1 LEEDQLKRYVR
12 PLAAL
17 LLAVIGAF
25 AIAAC
30 GGSSN
35 SNSGGSTGTSTG
47 SSGGSTGSSTSA
59 STGSASGGTVNMVMG
74 VFPDSLDPQFGY
86 TTQSSEATWVT
97 YTGLLTYKHAN
108 GAAGSTLI
116 PGLATALPKATNGG
130 KTYTLTLRKGQVYSD
145 GKPVKASDF
154 VYSTERAIKMPWG
167 GSGQFID
174 PVIQGA
180 LAYSKGKAKSIS
192 GIKAND
198 KTGKIVINLTSPY
211 GAFPNVLAEPALGL
225 IPANSAPFKNQ
236 PLNPPPGDGPYMIKN
251 IVANQ
256 SFDVVPNPKYVP
268 IPGIPKATVS
278 VDVKVSSN
286 VTANAESVLNNTA
299 DIFDWADTVPGSLL
313 PQIKAKASS
322 RYKLVDLGGSTYYFF
337 LNSQEAPFNN
347 QLAREAV
354 VTGLNEEAY
363 NRIGSGTLDPAC
375 FFLPPAIPGH
385 PSGSCPYGTPG
396 TGNLAKAKALLKK
409 SGQEGAKVTVWSQER
424 APRQQWV
431 TAYTQYLNQL
441 GFKATQKPIADA
453 TYFQTVGELKL
464 HPQTGFAD
472 WNQDFP
478 NPVDFYGVLLDG
490 HAILPTN
497 NENFGEVNDPF
508 VNKQIAS
515 LGKIP
520 ASELTAH
527 ASQWQ
532 KLDEY
537 VAKKAYVAV
546 FGYQKFPFFAS
557 DRMDYGS
564 LAINPLYG
572 WDFTSFK
579 LNS

>member
-1 LEEDQLKRYVR
+1 VKRYVR

-17 LLAVIGAF
+17 LLV
-25 AIAAC
+25 AIAAIALAAC

-47 SSGGSTGSSTSA
+47 GSGGGTSTSA
-59 STGSASGGTVNMVMG
+59 STGGATGGTVNMVMG
-74 VFPDSLDPQFGY
+74 TFPDSLDPQFGY
-86 TTQSSEATWVT
+86 TTQSSEATWIS

-108 GAAGSTLI
+108 GNAGSTLI
-116 PGLATALPKATNGG
+116 PGLATALPKVTNGG

-154 VYSTERAIKMPWG
+154 LFSTERAVKMPWG

-180 LAYSKGKAKSIS
+180 LAYSKGKAKTIS

-198 KTGKIVINLTSPY
+198 KTGKIVISLAQPY

-225 IPANSAPFKNQ
+225 VPTGSAPFKNQ

-256 SFDVVPNPKYVP
+256 SFSVVPNPKYVP
-268 IPGIPKATVS
+268 IPGIPKANVS
-278 VDVKVSSN
+278 VNVKVSSN
-286 VTANAESVLNNTA
+286 VTANAEAVLNNSA
-299 DIFDWADTVPGSLL
+299 DIFDWADTVPGSLI
-313 PQIKAKASS
+313 PQIKAKAST
-322 RYKLVDLGGSTYYFF
+322 RYKLVNLGGSTYYFF
-337 LNSQEAPFNN
+337 LNSQEKPFNN

-363 NRIGSGTLDPAC
+363 NRIGSGTLSPAC

-385 PSGSCPYGTPG
+385 PPGKCPYGTPG
-396 TGNLAKAKALLKK
+396 TGNLAKAKALMKQ
-409 SGQEGAKVTVWSQER
+409 SGMIGQPVTVWSQER
-424 APRQQWV
+424 APRQQWM
-431 TAYTQYLNQL
+431 TQFTQYLNQL
-441 GFKATQKPIADA
+441 GFKAKQKLIADA
-453 TYFQTVGELKL
+453 TYFSTIGELKL
-464 HPQTGFAD
+464 HPQAGFAD

-497 NENFGEVNDPF
+497 NENFGEVNDP
-508 VNKQIAS
+508 VINKAVAK

-520 ASELTAH
+520 TTQLQENASA
-527 ASQWQ
+527 WQ
-532 KLDEY
+532 KVDAYE
-537 VAKKAYVAV
+537 AKKAYLAV

-557 DRMDYGS
+557 DRMDYS
-564 LAINPLYG
+564 ALQINPLYG

-579 LNS
+579 LNN